1 MKSFGELV
9 REPNFAISL
18 AIAFL
23 LAGWDL
29 AYGSKILG
37 GVFMLL
43 IMGSILA
50 NVWATRRHKRG
61 PAGSD

>member
-1 MKSFGELV
+1 MTKKSFVELV
-9 REPNFAISL
+9 REPNFAIAL

-37 GVFMLL
+37 GIMMVL

-50 NVWATRRHKRG
+50 NVWKTRGKK
-61 PAGSD
+61 